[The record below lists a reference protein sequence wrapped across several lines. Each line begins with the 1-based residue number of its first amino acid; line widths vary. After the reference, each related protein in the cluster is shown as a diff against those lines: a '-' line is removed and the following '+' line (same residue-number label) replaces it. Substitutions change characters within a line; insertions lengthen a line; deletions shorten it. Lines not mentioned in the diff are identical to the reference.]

1 MPTYGRLPVTF
12 ERGEGV
18 WLWDENN
25 NRYLDALSGLAVCNL
40 GHTHPAVHKAICK
53 QSETLLHTSNLYGI
67 ANQERLAVKLTEK
80 SGMDNVFF
88 CNSGAEANEAA
99 IKLAR
104 MYGHGLGID
113 KPAIIV
119 MEKSFH
125 GRTLATLSATG
136 NSKVQQGFAPLV
148 AGFIRVPYNDV
159 SAIKQALEQHKNIVA
174 VLVEPIQGEGGVNIP
189 EKDYLNQ
196 IRSLCDQHHLLM
208 MLDEIQTGIGRT
220 GKFLAYQHN
229 NIIPDVCT
237 LAKALGNGVPI
248 GACLAHGKAAQLFTA
263 GDHGST
269 FGGNPLACS
278 AALAVLET
286 LENENLINLAEQKG
300 NAICSGFIDRLQGNA
315 HIVDIRRK
323 GMMIGI
329 ELDNPCAEL
338 VKSALQQGLLINV
351 ANEKTI
357 RLLPPLIINDQEI
370 DQLVIILTTLIQE
383 YTDPLYTKRT
393 YESQTFYKPAGC
405 NRRRISPSHQQSH
418 RTKK

>member
-1 MPTYGRLPVTF
+1 MTSHIMPTYGRLPVTF

-18 WLWDENN
+18 WLWDEKN
-25 NRYLDALSGLAVCNL
+25 NRYLDALSGIAVCNL
-40 GHTHPAVHKAICK
+40 GHAHPAIHAAICK
-53 QSETLLHTSNLYGI
+53 QSRALLHTSNLYGI
-67 ANQERLAVKLTEK
+67 AKQERLAVKLAEQ

-104 MYGHGLGID
+104 MYGHESGID

-148 AGFIRVPYNDV
+148 EGFIRVPYNDV
-159 SAIKQALEQHKNIVA
+159 SEIKLELEQHKNIVA

-189 EKDYLNQ
+189 GEDYLNQ
-196 IRSLCDQHHLLM
+196 IRSLCDRHHVLM

-220 GKFLAYQHN
+220 GEFLAYQHN

-263 GDHGST
+263 GNHGST

-286 LENENLINLAEQKG
+286 LEHENLINSAEQKG
-300 NAICSGFIDRLQGNA
+300 NAICSGFTEHLRNNE
-315 HIVDIRRK
+315 HIVDIRHK
-323 GMMIGI
+323 GLMIGI
-329 ELDNPCAEL
+329 ELDKPCAEL

-351 ANEKTI
+351 TNEKTI

-370 DQLVIILTTLIQE
+370 NQLVITLTTLIQD
-383 YTDPLYTKRT
+383 YTAHLHTTQT
-393 YESQTFYKPAGC
+393 YESQTLYKPA
-405 NRRRISPSHQQSH
+405 
-418 RTKK
+418 